1 MTAIPIAFIS
11 AIKLEW
17 QDCKMQHAL
26 YSVNSLPYLASCVP
40 MANNPHSTTRPSQM
54 APSLVEPAR
63 LQVPQIIPSPLLL
76 ANRVDRLRGGQEF
89 ADKANVK
96 REKDEQT

>member
-1 MTAIPIAFIS
+1 MIAIPIAFIS
-11 AIKLEW
+11 AIKLGW
-17 QDCKMQHAL
+17 RDCKMQHAL

-40 MANNPHSTTRPSQM
+40 MANNPHSTTTPSQT
-54 APSLVEPAR
+54 APSLAR
-63 LQVPQIIPSPLLL
+63 LETATLQV
-76 ANRVDRLRGGQEF
+76 LRGHEF